1 MKETIDMKK
10 PFTLSHEIT
19 PDEGTINLTPLI
31 DVVFILLIMFI
42 LVSPLLQ
49 IDRIKL
55 PPSTHN
61 IQNELSSQ
69 NGGSSIKIHVFA
81 DNSITLNGTFITLE
95 SLASSLKQLQSRAP
109 FIIPELYQDE
119 QAHFGTYQRIKNT
132 LETLGFEEMDVIL
145 NPSS

>member
-1 MKETIDMKK
+1 MRK
-10 PFTLSHEIT
+10 PFTLSQEIN

-42 LVSPLLQ
+42 LVAPLLE

-55 PPSTHN
+55 PPSGQN
-61 IQNELSSQ
+61 INNELSSQ
-69 NGGSSIKIHVFA
+69 TGGSLIKIHVFA
-81 DNSITLNGTFITLE
+81 DNSITLNGTLISLE
-95 SLASSLKQLQSRAP
+95 SLASSLKKLQSQAP
-109 FIIPELYQDE
+109 STIPELYQDE
-119 QAHFGTYQRIKNT
+119 HAYFGIYQRIKNT

>member
-1 MKETIDMKK
+1 MKETIYMKK
-10 PFTLSHEIT
+10 AFTLSHEIN

-42 LVSPLLQ
+42 LVSPLLE

-55 PPSTHN
+55 PPSTQN
-61 IQNELSSQ
+61 IKSELSSQ
-69 NGGSSIKIHVFA
+69 SGGSSIKIHVFA

-95 SLASSLKQLQSRAP
+95 SLSSSLKQLQALAP
-109 FIIPELYQDE
+109 SIIPELYQDE
-119 QAHFGTYQRIKNT
+119 KAHFGTYQRIKNT